1 MSITVMSRVW
11 PAVQIILGSIVL
23 ASLLGIALD
32 LVTAHV
38 AVEYFTVHHPKVVES
53 KEPLVMALVWGV
65 GASWW
70 FGAIAGLVLA
80 IVNATGPMPRQPKE
94 VLIQVAK
101 ACGILWLIFML
112 ILGSC
117 YFGFGML
124 PIKHDAKFEGNRRI
138 MAVAVTHMSEYVLGA
153 VVLVVLSVTNRR
165 AQRRE
170 CSAA

>member
-1 MSITVMSRVW
+1 MI
-11 PAVQIILGSIVL
+11 

-38 AVEYFTVHHPKVVES
+38 AVEYFTVHHPKVVDSE
-53 KEPLVMALVWGV
+53 EPLVMALVWGI

-70 FGAIAGLVLA
+70 FGAIAGLILS
-80 IVNATGPMPRQPKE
+80 IVNTTGPKPWAPKD
-94 VLIQVAK
+94 VLILVAK

-112 ILGSC
+112 ILGTC
-117 YFGFGML
+117 YFGFGFL
-124 PIKHDAKFEGNRRI
+124 PIKHDAKFEGNRRM
-138 MAVAVTHMSEYVLGA
+138 MAVAVTHLTEYVLGA
-153 VVLVVLSVTNRR
+153 VLLIVVSFINRR

>member
-1 MSITVMSRVW
+1 MSRIW
-11 PAVQIILGSIVL
+11 PIVQIILGSIVL

-53 KEPLVMALVWGV
+53 KEPLVMAFVWGI

-80 IVNATGPMPRQPKE
+80 IVNATGPSPRPPRE

-101 ACGILWLIFML
+101 ACGILWLIFMF
-112 ILGSC
+112 ILGAF
-117 YFGFGML
+117 YFGSGFL
-124 PIKHDAKFEGNRRI
+124 PIEHTAKFEANRRI
-138 MAVAVTHMSEYVLGA
+138 MSVAVTHMSEYVLGA
-153 VVLVVLSVTNRR
+153 IVLIVLSIVNRK

-170 CSAA
+170 CDSA